1 MPSNI
6 LMESEDYNMDDDLD
20 TVRHIDLNSNHG
32 DLELNSNI
40 KMKNRNM
47 VKNNSNKSPMSIF
60 IKFIWSLVCL
70 FALYLSF
77 KCNNGFNL
85 QGFLGALLFGPLYV
99 AYKLGSHW
107 DKCFPKK

>member
-1 MPSNI
+1 MASNI

-20 TVRHIDLNSNHG
+20 NVRHIDLNSNNG

-60 IKFIWSLVCL
+60 IKFIW
-70 FALYLSF
+70 
-77 KCNNGFNL
+77 
-85 QGFLGALLFGPLYV
+85 
-99 AYKLGSHW
+99 
-107 DKCFPKK
+107 